1 MKDKTI
7 RLSLKFFE
15 KCAQNIILLT
25 ELNLHK
31 ELNPSDFQSVF
42 ILKNKLD
49 ELFKGEED
57 LIENKEIYE
66 KSLELLNDIHMDFI
80 KGKYDEVI
88 IPNKKNNKIIIF
100 YCRKIIRKMKKL
112 LMMMRIKTKVVSR
125 KRKLGKE
132 EDQES
137 ISTLENIT
145 SKKLIILN
153 FIKKEKN

>member
-1 MKDKTI
+1 MPILFPQTFNSSQRMQKLQNSFCHIVFFFVFSKLILNQREDLNLKDKTI

-49 ELFKGEED
+49 ELFKGEEE

-66 KSLELLNDIHMDFI
+66 KSLLLLNDIHMDFI
-80 KGKYDEVI
+80 KGKYDEV
-88 IPNKKNNKIIIF
+88 F
-100 YCRKIIRKMKKL
+100 
-112 LMMMRIKTKVVSR
+112 
-125 KRKLGKE
+125 
-132 EDQES
+132 
-137 ISTLENIT
+137 
-145 SKKLIILN
+145 
-153 FIKKEKN
+153 FI